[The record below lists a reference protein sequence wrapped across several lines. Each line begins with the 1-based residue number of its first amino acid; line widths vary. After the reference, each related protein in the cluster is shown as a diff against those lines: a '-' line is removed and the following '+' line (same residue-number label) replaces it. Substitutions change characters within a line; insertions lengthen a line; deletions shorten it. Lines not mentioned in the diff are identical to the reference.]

1 MNTIVWY
8 YLGKRIAVNI
18 LESNMGKDVS
28 QWFETTSV
36 DRYNLLKEYA
46 KENRRHMTDAEK
58 ALWNIIRQPTCSYKF
73 RRQHPIYDYI
83 VDFICIEKK
92 LIIEVDG
99 AYHSEPQQ
107 QEDDRVRTETLSNMG
122 YKVIRFTNE
131 EVLSNPKVVLRT
143 IKEELS

>member
-1 MNTIVWY
+1 M
-8 YLGKRIAVNI
+8 AVNI
-18 LESNMGKDVS
+18 LESNMGKGDS
-28 QWFETTSV
+28 QWFETASI
-36 DRYNLLKEYA
+36 DRYNILKEYA

-58 ALWNIIRQPTCSYKF
+58 ALWNIIRQPICSYKF

-107 QEDDRVRTETLSNMG
+107 QEAAKSFDSRYYNILFHISNIISC
-122 YKVIRFTNE
+122 YIC
-131 EVLSNPKVVLRT
+131 PKLDSDSVYHLQ
-143 IKEELS
+143 ELH

>member
-1 MNTIVWY
+1 MSGVIK
-8 YLGKRIAVNI
+8 GEMAVSI
-18 LESNMGKDVS
+18 LESNMGKDDS
-28 QWFETTSV
+28 QWFETASV

-143 IKEELS
+143 IKEELF

>member
-1 MNTIVWY
+1 M
-8 YLGKRIAVNI
+8 AVNI
-18 LESNMGKDVS
+18 LESNMGKGDS
-28 QWFETTSV
+28 QWFETASV

-58 ALWNIIRQPTCSYKF
+58 ALWNIIRQPICSYKF

-107 QEDDRVRTETLSNMG
+107 QEDDSIRTDILSTMG

-131 EVLSNPKVVLRT
+131 EVLSNPKAVLRT